1 MGAVAI
7 VFAGGSSSDA
17 AIVPG
22 LRCASLSGA
31 RYESAVRV
39 SHPEG
44 VVDFGEGFLGEVPC
58 ACVAGIK
65 YLVDVG
71 GVGGELGATATQW
84 TK

>member
-1 MGAVAI
+1 M
-7 VFAGGSSSDA
+7 
-17 AIVPG
+17 
-22 LRCASLSGA
+22 
-31 RYESAVRV
+31 
-39 SHPEG
+39 
-44 VVDFGEGFLGEVPC
+44 DFGEGFLGEVPC